1 MRDTFASHRFPVM
14 STDADVMPRL
24 RPPTVSA
31 LRISRTLLLEV
42 SHHLPPFAL
51 CATLS
56 HSDYY
61 GGSVALDLAVGR
73 RSHIP

>member
-1 MRDTFASHRFPVM
+1 M
-14 STDADVMPRL
+14 
-24 RPPTVSA
+24 SA

-51 CATLS
+51 CAILS

-61 GGSVALDLAVGR
+61 GGSVAVDLAVGR

>member
-1 MRDTFASHRFPVM
+1 MHRGIPQ
-14 STDADVMPRL
+14 
-24 RPPTVSA
+24 TVSA
-31 LRISRTLLLEV
+31 LRISRTLLLAV
-42 SHHLPPFAL
+42 SPHLPPFAL

-56 HSDYY
+56 HANYY

>member
-1 MRDTFASHRFPVM
+1 MHRLIPQ
-14 STDADVMPRL
+14 
-24 RPPTVSA
+24 TVSA
-31 LRISRTLLLEV
+31 LRILRTLLLEV

-56 HSDYY
+56 HANYY

-73 RSHIP
+73 RSPIP

>member
-1 MRDTFASHRFPVM
+1 
-14 STDADVMPRL
+14 MPRL
-24 RPPTVSA
+24 RPQTVSA
-31 LRISRTLLLEV
+31 FRISRTLLLEV
-42 SHHLPPFAL
+42 SPHLPPFAL

-61 GGSVALDLAVGR
+61 GGSVAVDLAVGR